1 MGVTTARKAE
11 AAAEILTGEIG
22 QVRASSQAISAISAN
37 YTYN

>member
-22 QVRASSQAISAISAN
+22 QVRASSQAISAN